1 VHYES
6 DKSSRSFIFN
16 LTNLRS
22 YSIKDNEK
30 ALIYRKEAIGP
41 SFGVDL
47 VFDKM
52 VTSSMGNSY
61 EGPDGV
67 VVDSIEA
74 KVFLLETD
82 KAELEEM

>member
-1 VHYES
+1 M
-6 DKSSRSFIFN
+6 
-16 LTNLRS
+16 TNLRS

-30 ALIYRKEAIGP
+30 ALIYRKDGVGP

-47 VFDKM
+47 VFDKL
-52 VTSSMGNSY
+52 VTSAMGNSY

-67 VVDSIEA
+67 IVDSIEA

>member
-1 VHYES
+1 
-6 DKSSRSFIFN
+6 
-16 LTNLRS
+16 
-22 YSIKDNEK
+22 
-30 ALIYRKEAIGP
+30 
-41 SFGVDL
+41 
-47 VFDKM
+47 M

-74 KVFLLETD
+74 KVFLLEAD